1 MISWRLSVNGQE
13 GDCFPVYG
21 DSLSV
26 RYEKDGNEQFFRQTL
41 SDGMTFIAADYDRII
56 SGGMTAHF
64 HVTAIDDE
72 SGEAV
77 FQGGFVLTD
86 CEVDEDARTVKVTPT
101 ANDAYG
107 RILNGMDKEFDLFKI
122 GAPQRF
128 VTFDKRPVLQIY
140 KGDSDHVTNI
150 LGGIAWETEVDGV
163 SAGDAVNT
171 YHFSAGATI
180 RVWSFTS
187 EQDYRIRQSLTELS
201 SAEIAQ
207 ERYLGN
213 GLYLQIEIRPQP
225 ETYSMYIFRV
235 YNSDDV
241 LCWLGLQYGF
251 NPPFSLTLNPQDD
264 APVTGTL
271 TITVNTWAVLARLLS
286 DQPTIGATTGSPVSL
301 SDFAGAAYKY
311 AYPFA
316 VPEANLMLDG
326 DTSADP
332 TEWGLKTDGSG
343 YFEKPELPAVF
354 GQELFPILQSD
365 WADTSFWFFYDTL
378 EWMETSGRVAVQIPA
393 FPLAGVVNALLG
405 AIDAGV
411 GFDETSNYS
420 LFFYGSNPVFT
431 DGYHLYITPKTN
443 ITTGGGSQAARKG
456 TTSLRQVLDM
466 LRACYRVFWYVDID
480 GNFRLEHISYFM
492 SGESY
497 TTAPGV
503 GKDLTQER
511 FSRNGMPWATGQGQ
525 YKFDKPDTYSRIEFG
540 WMDDVTEPFKGAPVN
555 IIAPFIEEGKIES
568 VQVSN
573 FTSDVDYML
582 TAGESISKDGFALLA
597 VNPSTMA
604 LTYWQT
610 EDNDVLQNGVLAFDA
625 LRRYYLYDL
634 PAIDYEVDG
643 EMMQAYGVR
652 KIKRQTVRAPWGVE
666 FDLNQLVRTSLGDG
680 QIISLNLNLQSL
692 EGEAELML

>member
-13 GDCFPVYG
+13 RDCFPVYG

-41 SDGMTFIAADYDRII
+41 SDGMTFISADYDRII
-56 SGGMTAHF
+56 AGGMTAHF

-150 LGGIAWETEVDGV
+150 LGGMAWETEVNAV
-163 SAGDAVNT
+163 SETYAVDT
-171 YHFSAGATI
+171 YHFDRGATLRI
-180 RVWSFTS
+180 WMFET
-187 EQDYRIRQSLTELS
+187 ETDYGISPKLMEYS
-201 SAEIAQ
+201 SVNIQ
-207 ERYLGN
+207 GTRSIGN
-213 GLYLQIEIRPQP
+213 GWYLR
-225 ETYSMYIFRV
+225 TYAVGQVLRFDV
-235 YNSDDV
+235 YNSSDM
-241 LCWLGLQYGF
+241 LCWTASTNQTTIPL
-251 NPPFSLTLNPQDD
+251 SITLLPITT
-264 APVTGTL
+264 APVSGNL
-271 TITVNTWAVLARLLS
+271 TITVSEWSILGRLLS

-316 VPEANLMLDG
+316 IPEANLMLDG

-332 TEWGLKTDGSG
+332 TEWGLKADGSG

-411 GFDETSNYS
+411 GFDETDAYS

-443 ITTGGGSQAARKG
+443 ITTGGGSQSARKG

-503 GKDLTQER
+503 GKDLTLER
-511 FSRNGMPWATGQGQ
+511 FSRNGIPWATGQGQ

-573 FTSDVDYML
+573 FTSDVDYMV

-634 PAIDYEVDG
+634 PSIDYEVDG
-643 EMMQAYGVR
+643 ETMQAYGVR